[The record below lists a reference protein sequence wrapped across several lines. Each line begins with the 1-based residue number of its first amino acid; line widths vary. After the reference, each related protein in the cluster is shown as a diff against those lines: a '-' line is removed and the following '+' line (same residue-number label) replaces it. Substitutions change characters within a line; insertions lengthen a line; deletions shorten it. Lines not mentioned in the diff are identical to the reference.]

1 MRRILITST
10 AVAAVLALAASAYAT
25 APAVNGAT
33 VQTRV
38 FNDCPG
44 SILTTVNTYPAS
56 IVTDDANTA
65 CVGGANLHGW
75 KFSADGGATDAV
87 FQNGDDFKFS
97 ADLLITG
104 TGEGEAGLSI
114 NPWWSQYV
122 DGRFNVR
129 STDGEIACFGGR
141 LPFFSFTGAFGLN
154 YAKGNT
160 IHLEVIYHPNGLS
173 LASPGTIQY
182 NLVYLSNSYTSGVLT
197 CDQGNA
203 AEDPPH
209 GQWGILQP
217 SWVGGHHQF
226 FVFASPPGTNS
237 RAEWK
242 NIGFEA
248 GTVGVEAT
256 NWTAVKGLYR

>member
-10 AVAAVLALAASAYAT
+10 AVAAVLALAASAYAS

-33 VQTRV
+33 IQTRV

-44 SILTTVNTYPAS
+44 SVLTTANAYPAS
-56 IVTDDANTA
+56 IVINDINPG

-75 KFSADGGATDAV
+75 RFSADGGATDAA
-87 FQNGDDFKFS
+87 FQNADDFKFS
-97 ADLLITG
+97 ADLVISG
-104 TGEGEAGLSI
+104 AGEGEAGLSI
-114 NPWWSQYV
+114 NPWWSPYV

-141 LPFFSFTGAFGLN
+141 LPFFSFTSAFGLN
-154 YAKGNT
+154 YVKGNT
-160 IHLEVIYHPNGLS
+160 IHLEIIYHPNGLS
-173 LASPGTIQY
+173 LISPGTIQY

-197 CDQGNA
+197 LDQGNA
-203 AEDPPH
+203 SEDPPH

-217 SWVGGHHQF
+217 ALVGGYDQLF
-226 FVFASPPGTNS
+226 IGQSAPGTGS
-237 RAEWK
+237 QAAWT
-242 NIGFEA
+242 NIGYEA